1 MQRSKLISV
10 ISTVLLFIALE
21 VVSIVM
27 VSRNSIVQR
36 YRIVGG
42 VRNSQ
47 NAMWNTSRKVQ
58 YFINY
63 RVENERL
70 AAENLKLREDLERY
84 RTMVDNRDSSI
95 VEPLYSYIQ
104 ARVVKNSTNKQYNY
118 IILNRGADKGIKPG
132 MGVITDKGIVGVVN
146 AVEKHHCQVISF
158 LSADQRVSA
167 KIAKN
172 GSFGPLSWNGHS
184 VLNAIMSEIPAHTE
198 VAVGDT
204 ISTSGFSTIYP
215 PDIPIGRVA
224 RISEN
229 GVAIDL
235 TVALFQNF
243 SALQYVYV
251 VTNNNIEEIKSL
263 EESNE
268 K

>member
-1 MQRSKLISV
+1 MRRSELIG
-10 ISTVLLFIALE
+10 IITTVLLFIALE

-27 VSRNSIVQR
+27 VSKNSIVQR
-36 YRIVGG
+36 YRIIGG

-47 NAMWNTSRKVQ
+47 TSMWNTSRKVQ

-70 AAENLKLREDLERY
+70 AQENLKLREDLERY
-84 RTMVDNRDSSI
+84 RTIMDNRDSLI

-104 ARVVKNSTNKQYNY
+104 ARVIKNSTNKQYNY
-118 IILNRGADKGIKPG
+118 IILNKGADKGIKPG

-167 KIAKN
+167 KLTKN

-184 VLNAIMSEIPAHTE
+184 VMNAVMSEIPAHTE

-224 RISEN
+224 KISEN
-229 GVAIDL
+229 GVALDL

-251 VTNNNIEEIKSL
+251 IVNNNIDEIKGL

-268 K
+268 E

>member
-1 MQRSKLISV
+1 MQRSRLISV

-21 VVSIVM
+21 VLSIVM
-27 VSRNSIVQR
+27 VSKNSIVQR
-36 YRIVGG
+36 YRIMGG

-47 NAMWNTSRKVQ
+47 SAMWNTSRKVQ

-70 AAENLKLREDLERY
+70 AQENLKLREDLERY
-84 RTMVDNRDSSI
+84 RTIMDSRDSLT

-104 ARVVKNSTNKQYNY
+104 ARVIKNSTNKQYNY
-118 IILNRGADKGIKPG
+118 IILNKGADKGIKPG

-167 KIAKN
+167 KLTKN
-172 GSFGPLSWNGHS
+172 GSFGPLCWNGHS
-184 VLNAIMSEIPAHTE
+184 VMNAVMSEIPAHTE

-215 PDIPIGRVA
+215 PDIPVGRVA
-224 RISEN
+224 KISEN
-229 GVAIDL
+229 GVALDL

-251 VTNNNIEEIKSL
+251 IVNNNIDEIKGL

-268 K
+268 E

>member
-1 MQRSKLISV
+1 MQRSRLISV
-10 ISTVLLFIALE
+10 LSTVLLFIALE
-21 VVSIVM
+21 VASIVM
-27 VSRNSIVQR
+27 VSKNSIVQR
-36 YRIVGG
+36 YRIMGG

-47 NAMWNTSRKVQ
+47 SSMWNTSRKVQ

-70 AAENLKLREDLERY
+70 AQENLKLREDLERY
-84 RTMVDNRDSSI
+84 RTMMDNRDSA
-95 VEPLYSYIQ
+95 VAGPLYSYIQ
-104 ARVVKNSTNKQYNY
+104 ARVIKNSTNKQHNY

-132 MGVITDKGIVGVVN
+132 MGVITDNGIVGVVN

-167 KIAKN
+167 KLAKN

-184 VLNAIMSEIPAHTE
+184 VMNAVMSEIPAHIE

-204 ISTSGFSTIYP
+204 VSTSGFSTIYP
-215 PDIPIGRVA
+215 PDIPVGRVA

-229 GVAIDL
+229 GVALDL

-251 VTNNNIEEIKSL
+251 VTNNNIDEIRKL

-268 K
+268 E